1 MSVERRLSTQ
11 EMMAGLNMDLKAL
24 AWVNFLKYLGNNTP
38 KNDARATLDN
48 LLEQYLATP
57 NAPVKSPLYQ
67 TAEENVD
74 ELQSY
79 INGDLKPEKSKI
91 WLLLAPNIQD
101 IDDKQYLESMEIKK
115 MYLEAKQKIPFIIDK
130 INSIFNDLK
139 NIRQD
144 LMPRIQLLKFTP
156 EEFQM
161 ETDYKA
167 LVRKVMKLNRRLNRL
182 TEKYETE
189 GYDNHWVAG
198 DNLRQ
203 NPNGIRQTAKWINKI
218 LAELN
223 EINAEAK
230 KLIEQYEILNNQL
243 NAPEKNKSETEE

>member
-115 MYLEAKQKIPFIIDK
+115 
-130 INSIFNDLK
+130 
-139 NIRQD
+139 
-144 LMPRIQLLKFTP
+144 T
-156 EEFQM
+156 
-161 ETDYKA
+161 
-167 LVRKVMKLNRRLNRL
+167 
-182 TEKYETE
+182 
-189 GYDNHWVAG
+189 
-198 DNLRQ
+198 
-203 NPNGIRQTAKWINKI
+203 
-218 LAELN
+218 
-223 EINAEAK
+223 
-230 KLIEQYEILNNQL
+230 
-243 NAPEKNKSETEE
+243 